1 MRKRT
6 IVLPALA
13 LILGLSGMAF
23 YQKQSRKPASTTPLW
38 IPQEY
43 GKHLA
48 PLKVT
53 LVPPAEI
60 PSSNEE
66 EVTLRGRIAV
76 TSNVDSDLAFSW
88 TLPPGVSVVDGVISD
103 ELANVQAGQT
113 VEVKIVVT
121 GFSKEEQKYISL
133 QASVMK
139 ARLHLGA
146 SSVISSRPEDSWESI
161 APEMQKA
168 AEETLGTEKF
178 RKTRK
183 SRQ

>member
-13 LILGLSGMAF
+13 LILGFSGMAF
-23 YQKQSRKPASTTPLW
+23 YKTQARNPASTSPRW
-38 IPQEY
+38 VPQEY
-43 GKHLA
+43 GKHLV
-48 PLKVT
+48 PVKIT

-60 PSSNEE
+60 PVSNEE
-66 EVTLRGRIAV
+66 EVTLRGRI
-76 TSNVDSDLAFSW
+76 NVSSSIDSDLAFSW
-88 TLPPGVSVVDGVISD
+88 TLPPGVSVVEGVLTD
-103 ELANVQAGQT
+103 ELPNVQAGQT

-139 ARLHLGA
+139 GRLHLGA
-146 SSVISSRPEDSWESI
+146 SSVISSRPEDTWESI

-168 AEETLGTEKF
+168 AEETLGAEKF
-178 RKTRK
+178 RK
-183 SRQ
+183 SRE